1 MKKSNGLYQRT
12 RGQCEVRAGKRR
24 EGKQEGL
31 ELERKWP
38 ARPLASGWEEG
49 MGTGERRGQE
59 EGEGAGMGSARQHWE
74 LEEDADTGQ
83 VGNCGAVPRTRSQ
96 LGLET
101 MVSLKGSRSA
111 GA

>member
-1 MKKSNGLYQRT
+1 MASS
-12 RGQCEVRAGKRR
+12 
-24 EGKQEGL
+24 
-31 ELERKWP
+31 
-38 ARPLASGWEEG
+38 ASGLRVG
-49 MGTGERRGQE
+49 GRNGYTGERRGQE